1 MWYADSYPWIPS
13 CRSGYGQAAVWSLC
27 WSATPTLLHCILRLS
42 GHTGMRCCCQHLAKV
57 MLEWAG
63 KGPRS
68 SAPFCLCMPCLLA
81 TQDFMSTFIPT
92 TWTEESERSSEMWLL
107 SFLGVRKHLRQLL
120 NIKSKCVVR
129 LCLPG
134 FGPATGLW
142 NVSSCRCVGCY
153 LCMVCGRRLSC
164 RTNINNMLWGN
175 FPWELVGRNLG
186 RFLYYQ
192 NYRTLP

>member
-1 MWYADSYPWIPS
+1 MLIAIHGSPPAGRGMVRLLCEACADLQLQPCCIAYCASQGTLACAVAASISPRWCWNEQGRAPEALHHSASACCVSWLPRTS
-13 CRSGYGQAAVWSLC
+13 CL
-27 WSATPTLLHCILRLS
+27 
-42 GHTGMRCCCQHLAKV
+42 
-57 MLEWAG
+57 
-63 KGPRS
+63 
-68 SAPFCLCMPCLLA
+68 
-81 TQDFMSTFIPT
+81 IPT

-134 FGPATGLW
+134 FSPATGLW

-186 RFLYYQ
+186 RFLCYQ